1 MTTPEQRPRLFI
13 GSSTESL
20 TLAYE
25 IQSAL
30 EYSCEPT
37 VWTQGVFQLTR
48 SSLESLR
55 TALDDYDFAVFVL
68 APDDLSTL
76 RDTQQLTVRDNVL
89 LELGL
94 FLGKLGSDCVFM
106 VAPREEPGGLRLPTD
121 LLGIHVGTYEPNRSD
136 GNFSAALGPACAQIQ
151 TAILTKSRPRYPE
164 QVRQRLASL
173 DDRFRARLI
182 ERIQELP
189 VPKDFPMPPE
199 LERLSAR
206 ELNECGGDPA
216 TDLDLYK
223 ARNALDDAESRLTE
237 WSGG

>member
-121 LLGIHVGTYEPNRSD
+121 LLGIHVGTYEQNRSD
-136 GNFSAALGPACAQIQ
+136 GNCDCRRSQ
-151 TAILTKSRPRYPE
+151 PRETPHLHT
-164 QVRQRLASL
+164 VRRSCC
-173 DDRFRARLI
+173 DTGN
-182 ERIQELP
+182 ERMRLP
-189 VPKDFPMPPE
+189 VAAKMALRTAGAATPIVGSPTPPQKPPDGT
-199 LERLSAR
+199 RTVSTFGISSMR
-206 ELNECGGDPA
+206 MTG
-216 TDLDLYK
+216 
-223 ARNALDDAESRLTE
+223 
-237 WSGG
+237 